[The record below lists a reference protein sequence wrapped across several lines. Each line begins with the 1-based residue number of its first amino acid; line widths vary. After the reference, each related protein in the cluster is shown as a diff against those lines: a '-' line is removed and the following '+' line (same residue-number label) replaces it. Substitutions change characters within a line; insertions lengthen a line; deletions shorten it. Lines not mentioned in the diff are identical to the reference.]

1 MNLHGKDIK
10 IFSANAN
17 PAVAEHIA
25 KVLGLPMG
33 KCDVS
38 HFSDGEISVSIH
50 ESVRGI
56 RRICGAVYQ
65 YAGQRQPDGTAD
77 YDGTR
82 SNAPLPAGYRRY
94 PYLG

>member
-25 KVLGLPMG
+25 KVLGPGPWANAMF
-33 KCDVS
+33 S

-77 YDGTR
+77 YE
-82 SNAPLPAGYRRY
+82 
-94 PYLG
+94 

>member
-17 PAVAEHIA
+17 PAAAEHIA

-50 ESVRGI
+50 ESVRGSDDF
-56 RRICGAVYQ
+56 RGAVYQ

-77 YDGTR
+77 HDGRVETR
-82 SNAPLPAGYRRY
+82 VRRRGS
-94 PYLG
+94 PR